1 MFLLGFFVRDND
13 SGEDVVA
20 GRVEPIDV
28 DCGEILCFIVV
39 EGRDDSGD
47 GDCCR

>member
-1 MFLLGFFVRDND
+1 MFLLGFND
-13 SGEDVVA
+13 SGEVVDVVV

-47 GDCCR
+47 GGCCR